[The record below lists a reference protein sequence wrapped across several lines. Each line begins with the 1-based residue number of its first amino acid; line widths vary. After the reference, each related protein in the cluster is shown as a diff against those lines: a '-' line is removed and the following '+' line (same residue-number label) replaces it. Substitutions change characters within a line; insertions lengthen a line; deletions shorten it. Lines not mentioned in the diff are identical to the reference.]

1 MKLQVTL
8 LIVPYFLLVLLLKNC
23 AYSGISQG
31 VKQEAHQMVKGML
44 NAVNKTLSH
53 DDAGKLL
60 LRLAVGGLM
69 LFHGLHKL
77 LDGVGGI
84 SGMLV
89 AKGLPGFIAYGV
101 LVGEVVAPCL
111 LILGVLTRPAALVL
125 AFTMVVAWLMVG
137 LGKTFALDAVGAW
150 AIENLVYFFVGAGDC
165 ATRRRALFAGRP
177 VGLAVKMPHL
187 SWGVKSILLPVCNF
201 FSLRKCLSHVA

>member
-1 MKLQVTL
+1 MKLQLTL
-8 LIVPYFLLVLLLKNC
+8 PIALNFLLVLLLKHW

-31 VKQEAHQMVKGML
+31 VKQEAHQMVKGLL
-44 NAVNKTLSH
+44 NAVNRTLSH
-53 DDAGKLL
+53 EDAGKLL

-77 LDGVGGI
+77 LDGVDGI
-84 SGMLV
+84 SGMLA

-111 LILGVLTRPAALVL
+111 LIVGILTRPAALVL

-150 AIENLVYFFVGAGDC
+150 AIENLVYFFVGAL
-165 ATRRRALFAGRP
+165 AIALLGAGRYS
-177 VGLAVKMPHL
+177 LAGQSV
-187 SWGVKSILLPVCNF
+187 W
-201 FSLRKCLSHVA
+201 R

>member
-1 MKLQVTL
+1 MKLQRTL
-8 LIVPYFLLVLLLKNC
+8 PISLNFSLVLLLKYW
-23 AYSGISQG
+23 AYSGVSQG
-31 VKQEAHQMVKGML
+31 VKQEAHQMVKGLL
-44 NAVNKTLSH
+44 NTVNRTLSH
-53 DDAGKLL
+53 EDVGKLL

-77 LDGVGGI
+77 LDGVDGI

-89 AKGLPGFIAYGV
+89 AKGWPGFIAYGV

-111 LILGVLTRPAALVL
+111 LIVGILTRPAALVL

-150 AIENLVYFFVGAGDC
+150 AIENLVYFFVGAL
-165 ATRRRALFAGRP
+165 AIALLGAGRYS
-177 VGLAVKMPHL
+177 LAGQ
-187 SWGVKSILLPVCNF
+187 SAW
-201 FSLRKCLSHVA
+201 R

>member
-1 MKLQVTL
+1 
-8 LIVPYFLLVLLLKNC
+8 
-23 AYSGISQG
+23 
-31 VKQEAHQMVKGML
+31 MVKSLL
-44 NAVNKTLSH
+44 NAVNKLLSH
-53 DDAGKLL
+53 DDFGKLL

-77 LDGVGGI
+77 FDGVGGI
-84 SGMLV
+84 SNMLV

-137 LGKTFALDAVGAW
+137 TGKTFALDAVGAW
-150 AIENLVYFFVGAGDC
+150 AIESLSISLLARWRLPSSGQGAMPSAAIRPGGKHC
-165 ATRRRALFAGRP
+165 RTALRHPAAEG
-177 VGLAVKMPHL
+177 
-187 SWGVKSILLPVCNF
+187 
-201 FSLRKCLSHVA
+201 